1 MKVLIKRSPA
11 FSPQAYKQRQSTIST
26 SEFSWNSFPH
36 RIESQIHRVS
46 KNILAKRAHRTW
58 MIGQCHSFVV
68 TSPVLTYF
76 QNGEVLSNELLSEE
90 RGSTKAFQEHEL
102 YAIPVSKWID
112 SDMNVQHSLS
122 LLVPS

>member
-1 MKVLIKRSPA
+1 
-11 FSPQAYKQRQSTIST
+11 
-26 SEFSWNSFPH
+26 
-36 RIESQIHRVS
+36 
-46 KNILAKRAHRTW
+46 

-90 RGSTKAFQEHEL
+90 VLKAFQEHEL

-112 SDMNVQHSLS
+112 SDMNVQNSLS